1 MSVVLSRSSGKGK
14 KLVLKVSLSATNLP
28 DSTAVVV
35 GVWRQDTNQIIGH
48 TDVVK
53 GEADPTFTVAA
64 ELDHFMA
71 EDLPVKFCV
80 YSAANDPVSA
90 SDFIG
95 SHETTLNDLFKKK
108 NQTQPLEGA
117 DGASI
122 VFKVTVLA
130 DPNAKKKEKKPPKVE
145 GPKLTKAEAAAAKA
159 REKEIKAAIK
169 EGGKKGQD
177 LCGMSSFGVHY
188 FCVSMEAPGDDWEL
202 MESCMTGMNKEVDP
216 EADDRKGGAGD
227 LGKILFSAGDKKLL
241 MMCHVPA
248 ELEGSDVQEFLKAVG
263 EPVGANFISFN
274 DSIGKAE
281 AIGDPDANKYPL
293 KMKDEAIA
301 AGFAYLRG
309 KNLVLDDDDSDDDIN
324 FADDCGIDL
333 NGGAEGSD
341 Y

>member
-1 MSVVLSRSSGKGK
+1 
-14 KLVLKVSLSATNLP
+14 
-28 DSTAVVV
+28 
-35 GVWRQDTNQIIGH
+35 
-48 TDVVK
+48 
-53 GEADPTFTVAA
+53 
-64 ELDHFMA
+64 
-71 EDLPVKFCV
+71 
-80 YSAANDPVSA
+80 
-90 SDFIG
+90 
-95 SHETTLNDLFKKK
+95 
-108 NQTQPLEGA
+108 
-117 DGASI
+117 
-122 VFKVTVLA
+122 
-130 DPNAKKKEKKPPKVE
+130 
-145 GPKLTKAEAAAAKA
+145 
-159 REKEIKAAIK
+159 
-169 EGGKKGQD
+169 
-177 LCGMSSFGVHY
+177 MSSFGVHY